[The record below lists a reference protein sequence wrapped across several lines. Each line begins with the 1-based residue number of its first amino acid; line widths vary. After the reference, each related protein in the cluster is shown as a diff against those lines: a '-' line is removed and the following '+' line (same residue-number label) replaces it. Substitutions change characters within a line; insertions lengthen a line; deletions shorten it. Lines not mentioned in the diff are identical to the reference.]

1 MPSVAR
7 RKLLRPRTMLAIAA
21 FLCALAPAPASAA
34 TPLHGVQLH
43 SLWSNVS
50 NADMDRELD
59 LAHQVGSNVVRVD
72 VGWSSLETL
81 GKGQYSD
88 WYVTKLDRFVT
99 GADARGM
106 KVVASMLST
115 PCWASS
121 APSSLK
127 QNCAGTWWDRGVTW
141 YPPTDP
147 DDYGD
152 AARWLTARYGTKL
165 AALEVWNEPAIT
177 SNRFW
182 ISPDPAAA
190 YAALLRA
197 AYPGAKAGNAQVPVL
212 ATLDGTDPAFLGAIY
227 DDGARGSYDGL
238 AAHPYGDRD
247 LSGLKALHDLQVR
260 KGDSAPI
267 WVTEF
272 GWHTGTSQNSVN
284 SDTQA
289 DRILEQFNG
298 LAALSWVHSAIT
310 YELRDEG
317 TDASYQEDNWGLV
330 KRDFSPKPSLAALT
344 TAMGGGGPGGD
355 PAKDTTP
362 PAAPTGLVADP
373 AGTAMALDWHPS
385 PEPDLAGYRVYRKKH
400 DGTWTRVATAPN
412 DAVLVGTLKVGRTYR
427 FRVTAF
433 DAAGNESAPSS
444 KVRTLLAP

>member
-1 MPSVAR
+1 MLTAAR
-7 RKLLRPRTMLAIAA
+7 QLPRACAIALAIAA
-21 FLCALAPAPASAA
+21 TLCALVPVPASAA

-43 SLWSNVS
+43 SLWSGVS

-59 LAHQVGSNVVRVD
+59 LAKQVGSDVVRLD

-81 GKGQYSD
+81 GRGQYSD
-88 WYVTKLDRFVT
+88 WYVAKLDRFIS
-99 GADARGM
+99 GADARGI
-106 KVVASMLST
+106 KVVASLLST

-127 QNCAGTWWDRGVTW
+127 QDCAGSWWDRGVTW
-141 YPPTDP
+141 YAPSDP
-147 DDYGD
+147 ADYGA

-165 AALEVWNEPAIT
+165 AALEVWNEPAVT

-182 ISPDPAAA
+182 IAPDPPAA

-197 AYPGAKAGNAQVPVL
+197 TYPAARAGNPQVPVL
-212 ATLDGTDPAFLGAIY
+212 ATLDGTDQAFLNAIY
-227 DDGARGSYDGL
+227 DRGARGSYDGL

-267 WVTEF
+267 WVTEY
-272 GWHTGTSQNSVN
+272 GWHTGTSQNSVS

-289 DRILEQFNG
+289 ARIAEQYNG
-298 LAALSWVHSAIT
+298 MVALSWVRAAIT

-330 KRDFSPKPSLAALT
+330 KRDFSPKASLAALT
-344 TAMGGGGPGGD
+344 AAMGGGSGGGP
-355 PAKDTTP
+355 AEDTTP
-362 PAAPTGLVADP
+362 PSPPLGVTADP
-373 AGTAMALDWHPS
+373 TGTAMLLGWLPS
-385 PEPDLAGYRVYRKKH
+385 PEPDVAGYKVYRKKR
-400 DGTWTRVATAPN
+400 GGRWVKVAK
-412 DAVLVGTLKVGRTYR
+412 VQGVGALLGGLKLGKTYR
-427 FRVTAF
+427 FRVTAY
-433 DAAGNESAPSS
+433 DHAGNESAPSS
-444 KVRTLLAP
+444 KVRRLLPA